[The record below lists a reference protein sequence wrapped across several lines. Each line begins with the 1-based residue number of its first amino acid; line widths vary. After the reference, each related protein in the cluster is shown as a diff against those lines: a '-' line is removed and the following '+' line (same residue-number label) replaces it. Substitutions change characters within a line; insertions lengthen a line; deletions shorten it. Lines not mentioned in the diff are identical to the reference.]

1 MSPECTRLSVVP
13 SDPVADQSLPYALIQ
28 NAIAVFITPT
38 ARLMRGHTAVDCQ
51 LRTLRST
58 PANQS
63 QLGQT
68 ADGPPIVRADSQLDG
83 FSHPQ
88 FRSSQSAMTLETS
101 LDRRSPLCVL
111 SWADNLVTNFRPF
124 RDMPQ
129 PQSSYP
135 QSMPRLAMLQR
146 TQSAVTSSYVSCSA
160 AAV

>member
-13 SDPVADQSLPYALIQ
+13 SDPVADQSLPYALIH

-68 ADGPPIVRADSQLDG
+68 ADGPPVVRTDSQLDG

-88 FRSSQSAMTLETS
+88 FRSSQLMMTLETS
-101 LDRRSPLCVL
+101 LDRRTPALRAFL
-111 SWADNLVTNFRPF
+111 GRQFGDK
-124 RDMPQ
+124 
-129 PQSSYP
+129 
-135 QSMPRLAMLQR
+135 LQ
-146 TQSAVTSSYVSCSA
+146 TLP
-160 AAV
+160 